1 MQGRQDAKDMLEA
14 TEHGFNG
21 FKLLEEW
28 EENLNDEQ
36 SKYQDWQDYYYS
48 VLKSYLVIE
57 K

>member
-1 MQGRQDAKDMLEA
+1 MQGRQDANDMLEA
-14 TEHGFNG
+14 TKHGFNG

-48 VLKSYLVIE
+48 VL
-57 K
+57 

>member
-36 SKYQDWQDYYYS
+36 GKYQDWQDYY
-48 VLKSYLVIE
+48 
-57 K
+57 